1 MASISF
7 GGLGNGL
14 DFGQVVDQ
22 LVKIQRGPIDQLSQ
36 KKATAQSKLTD
47 YALLEGKLLALQ
59 SAGDALRLPTSFDR
73 STTTV
78 SDEKAVTASA
88 SSTATPGSYL
98 VRVTQLAQSHQITNK
113 GATAVSS
120 VTTDIVGGASASF
133 TFRVGTGTDQ
143 TVALSSAATLED
155 LQTGINDLGA
165 GVTASIVNAGS
176 ETTPAYRVILT
187 ATASGASNGVTIV
200 ADGTTLDFTNG
211 GGTGGVDTLQAAQ
224 DAIAIVGDPAL
235 NPVTLQRS
243 SNVLTDAIPGVSLS
257 LLKTTGSDTVSINVT
272 RDNGAVKESIKKFAT
287 AYSDIV
293 KFVNERTTY
302 DVATKRG
309 ALFFAE
315 PTAKGLLSQLR
326 QALSTSVSGL
336 TSYSSVGEI
345 GFKTER
351 DGTITVDDAKLDGVL
366 NSKYGAVKSLFIT
379 QAGVAGV
386 AQRVND
392 AIDAIDDIG
401 TGSLTVRKNALTKQL
416 SSLTVEI
423 DRKEDAL
430 SAYEESLKRQY
441 AALDGLLSRLKGQST
456 FLQSQQS
463 QSSQGS

>member
-1 MASISF
+1 MALISF

-22 LVKIQRGPIDQLSQ
+22 LVKVQRLPIDQLSQ

-47 YALLEGKLLALQ
+47 YALLGGKLQALQ
-59 SAGDALRLPTSFDR
+59 SAGDALRLPTAFDR
-73 STTTV
+73 TSTTV
-78 SDEKAVTASA
+78 SDETALTASA
-88 SSTATPGSYL
+88 SSTATSGSYL
-98 VRVTQLAQSHQITNK
+98 VRVTQLAQSHQVTNK

-120 VTTDIVGGASASF
+120 VTSDIVSGGSASF

-143 TVALSSAATLED
+143 TVALSGTATLED
-155 LQTGINDLGA
+155 LQNGINDLGA

-187 ATASGASNGVTIV
+187 STASGAGNAVTIV
-200 ADGTTLDFTNG
+200 ADGTTLDFMNG

-235 NPVTLQRS
+235 NPLTLQRS
-243 SNVLTDAIPGVSLS
+243 SNTLTDAIPGVTLS
-257 LLKTTGSDTVSINVT
+257 LFKTTGSDTVSVNVI
-272 RDNGAVKESIKKFAT
+272 RDNGVVKENIKKFAE
-287 AYSDIV
+287 AYNDIV

-302 DVATKRG
+302 DVATKKG

-315 PTAKGLLSQLR
+315 PTAKGFLSQLR
-326 QALSTSVSGL
+326 QALSAPVSGL
-336 TSYSSVGEI
+336 STYSSVGEI

-351 DGTITVDDAKLDGVL
+351 DGVITVDDAKLDSVL
-366 NSKYGAVKSLFIT
+366 STNYGEVKSLFIN
-379 QAGVAGV
+379 QATVTGV
-386 AQRVND
+386 AQRINA
-392 AIDAIDDIG
+392 AIDAIDDIS
-401 TGSLTVRKNALTKQL
+401 TGALTVRKNALTKQV
-416 SSLTVEI
+416 STLTSEI

-430 SAYEESLKRQY
+430 SAYEEALKRQY
-441 AALDGLLSRLKGQST
+441 AALDGLLSRLKGQTT

-463 QSSQGS
+463 QG

>member
-22 LVKIQRGPIDQLSQ
+22 LVKIQRGPINQLSQ

-47 YALLEGKLLALQ
+47 YALLGGKLLALQ
-59 SAGDALRLPTSFDR
+59 SVGDALRLPTSFDR

-78 SDEKAVTASA
+78 SDEKALTASA

-243 SNVLTDAIPGVSLS
+243 NNVLTDAIPGVSLS
-257 LLKTTGSDTVSINVT
+257 FLKTTGSDTVSVNVT

-287 AYSDIV
+287 AYNDIV

-302 DVATKRG
+302 DVATKTG

-315 PTAKGLLSQLR
+315 PTAKGFLSQLR
-326 QALSTSVSGL
+326 QALSGSVSGP
-336 TSYSSVGEI
+336 TTYSSVGEI

-366 NSKYGAVKSLFIT
+366 NTKYGAVKSLFIT

-392 AIDAIDDIG
+392 AIDAIDDVG

-416 SSLTVEI
+416 GSLTVEI

-430 SAYEESLKRQY
+430 SVYEESLKRQY

-463 QSSQGS
+463 QGSR

>member
-22 LVKIQRGPIDQLSQ
+22 LVKVQRLPIDQLSQ

-47 YALLEGKLLALQ
+47 YALLGGKLQALQ
-59 SAGDALRLPTSFDR
+59 SAGDALRLPASFDR
-73 STTTV
+73 ASTTV
-78 SDEKAVTASA
+78 SDETALTASA

-113 GATAVSS
+113 GATAVAS
-120 VTTDIVGGASASF
+120 VTTDIVGGASAVF

-143 TVALSSAATLED
+143 TVTLSNDATLED

-243 SNVLTDAIPGVSLS
+243 SNAVTDAIPGVTLL
-257 LLKTTGSDTVSINVT
+257 LLKTTGSSAASVNVT
-272 RDNGAVKESIKKFAT
+272 RDNGMVKENIKKFAE
-287 AYSDIV
+287 AYNDIV

-302 DVATKRG
+302 DVATKKG
-309 ALFFAE
+309 ALFFTE
-315 PTAKGLLSQLR
+315 PTAKGFLSQLR
-326 QALSTSVSGL
+326 QALSAPVSGL
-336 TSYSSVGEI
+336 TTYSSVGEI

-351 DGTITVDDAKLDGVL
+351 DGAITVDDAKLDSVL
-366 NSKYGAVKSLFIT
+366 NTNYGAVKSLFINQT
-379 QAGVAGV
+379 TVTGV
-386 AQRVND
+386 AQRINA
-392 AIDAIDDIG
+392 AIDAIDDIS
-401 TGSLTVRKNALTKQL
+401 TGSLTVRKNALTKL
-416 SSLTVEI
+416 VSNLTSEI
-423 DRKEDAL
+423 GRKEDAL
-430 SAYEESLKRQY
+430 SAYEEALKRQY
-441 AALDGLLSRLKGQST
+441 AALDSLLSRLKAQTT
-456 FLQSQQS
+456 FLQSQ
-463 QSSQGS
+463 GSR

>member
-22 LVKIQRGPIDQLSQ
+22 LVKIQRGPIDQLGQ

-78 SDEKAVTASA
+78 SDEKALTASA

-243 SNVLTDAIPGVSLS
+243 NNILTDAIPGVSLS
-257 LLKTTGSDTVSINVT
+257 LLKTTGSDTVSVNVT
-272 RDNGAVKESIKKFAT
+272 RDNGALKESIKKFAT
-287 AYSDIV
+287 A
-293 KFVNERTTY
+293 
-302 DVATKRG
+302 
-309 ALFFAE
+309 
-315 PTAKGLLSQLR
+315 
-326 QALSTSVSGL
+326 
-336 TSYSSVGEI
+336 
-345 GFKTER
+345 
-351 DGTITVDDAKLDGVL
+351 
-366 NSKYGAVKSLFIT
+366 
-379 QAGVAGV
+379 
-386 AQRVND
+386 
-392 AIDAIDDIG
+392 
-401 TGSLTVRKNALTKQL
+401 
-416 SSLTVEI
+416 
-423 DRKEDAL
+423 
-430 SAYEESLKRQY
+430 
-441 AALDGLLSRLKGQST
+441 
-456 FLQSQQS
+456 
-463 QSSQGS
+463 

>member
-22 LVKIQRGPIDQLSQ
+22 LVKVQRLPIDQLAQ

-47 YALLEGKLLALQ
+47 YALLGGKLLALQ

-73 STTTV
+73 SSTTV
-78 SDEKAVTASA
+78 SDQTALTASA
-88 SSTATPGSYL
+88 SPTATPGSYL

-113 GATAVSS
+113 GTTAVSS
-120 VTTDIVGGASASF
+120 VATDIVSGTSAAF
-133 TFRVGTGTDQ
+133 TFRIGTGTDQ
-143 TVALSSAATLED
+143 TVTLSGAATLED

-176 ETTPAYRVILT
+176 ETTPAYRLILT

-200 ADGTTLDFTNG
+200 ADETTLDFANG

-224 DAIAIVGDPAL
+224 DAIATVGDPTL

-243 SNVLTDAIPGVSLS
+243 SNAVTDAIPGVTLS
-257 LLKTTGSDTVSINVT
+257 LLSTTGSGTVSVNVT
-272 RDNGAVKESIKKFAT
+272 RDNGVVKENIKKFAT
-287 AYSDIV
+287 AYNDIV

-302 DVATKRG
+302 DVTTKKG
-309 ALFFAE
+309 ALFFTE
-315 PTAKGLLSQLR
+315 STAKGFLSQLR
-326 QALSTSVSGL
+326 QALSAPVGGQIT
-336 TSYSSVGEI
+336 YSSVGEI

-351 DGTITVDDAKLDGVL
+351 DGAITVDDAKLDSVL
-366 NSKYGAVKSLFIT
+366 STNYKAVKSLFINQT
-379 QAGVAGV
+379 GVAGV
-386 AQRVND
+386 AQRINV
-392 AIDAIDDIG
+392 AIDAIDDVS
-401 TGSLTVRKNALTKQL
+401 TGSLTVRTNALVKQL
-416 SSLTVEI
+416 SNLTAEI
-423 DRKEDAL
+423 GRKEDAL
-430 SAYEESLKRQY
+430 SAYEEALKRQY
-441 AALDGLLSRLKGQST
+441 AALDGLLSRLKGQTT

-463 QSSQGS
+463 